1 MLGTEPLIDSQV
13 GPQKLYSVATGSIKK
28 VTTLD
33 GIDTKNKS
41 VINLNFYRVLYIIS
55 MYYQCLSMNY
65 KLWIEIVDF
74 KDYYYKTIKRK
85 LFINLLRYINNLLLT
100 YCK

>member
-13 GPQKLYSVATGSIKK
+13 GPQKIYSVATGSIKK

-41 VINLNFYRVLYIIS
+41 VINFNFCYRILYIIS
-55 MYYQCLSMNY
+55 MYYQCLSMNN
-65 KLWIEIVDF
+65 KLWNEIIDL
-74 KDYYYKTIKRK
+74 KDYYYNKTIKRI
-85 LFINLLRYINNLLLT
+85 LSINLLRYINNL
-100 YCK
+100 C